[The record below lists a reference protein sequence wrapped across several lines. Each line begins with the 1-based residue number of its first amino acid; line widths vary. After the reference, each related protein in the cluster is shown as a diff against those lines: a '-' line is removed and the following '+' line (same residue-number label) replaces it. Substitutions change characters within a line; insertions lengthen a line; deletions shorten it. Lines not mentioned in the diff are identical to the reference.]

1 MGGAVLEG
9 RTRFWIYI
17 LMVKSKGFPNGLNV
31 GCERKDVRDLRITSL
46 NARRVELWSSE
57 MGQTV
62 PPGGDQGLGVE
73 LVSLN

>member
-1 MGGAVLEG
+1 MEEG

-31 GCERKDVRDLRITSL
+31 GCERKDLHDLWVTSL
-46 NARRVELWSSE
+46 NTRRVELWSSE
-57 MGQTV
+57 MRQTV
-62 PPGGDQGLGVE
+62 NPGGDQGLGAE